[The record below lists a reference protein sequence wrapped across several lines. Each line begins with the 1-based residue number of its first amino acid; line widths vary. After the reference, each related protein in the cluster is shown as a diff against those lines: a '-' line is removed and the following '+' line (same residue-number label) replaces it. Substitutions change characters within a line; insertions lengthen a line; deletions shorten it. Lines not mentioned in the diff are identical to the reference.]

1 MKLETIHLYMYN
13 VNYRVKASHVSENK
27 TGIIDGFLYNYDAHA
42 LDLSHI
48 SFDWFLFALHMLHLC
63 LGKLYKQNCYKP
75 DV

>member
-1 MKLETIHLYMYN
+1 MHVMKLETIHLYN

-48 SFDWFLFALHMLHLC
+48 SFD
-63 LGKLYKQNCYKP
+63 
-75 DV
+75 